1 LPAQKGAFIKLDAGL
16 IGGLPDIVLFDFNPE
31 RLTRSVALAK
41 PPPAEDGAGT
51 KNALAQPG
59 EPSDTI
65 SFSLLL
71 DATDRLATG
80 DELAALFGIL
90 PELAALELL
99 QSPKQA
105 AGAALLGGLSSAYA
119 SPPPKLAPLL
129 FFWGESRIMP
139 VVLTSLSVTET
150 RFDQRLNPVRAEE
163 SVSLQVLPPGQI
175 DPTDALSRGAY
186 RYTQTQKS
194 VLAALGSL
202 GAAGTVGMAALR
214 ALRPG
219 L

>member
-1 LPAQKGAFIKLDAGL
+1 
-16 IGGLPDIVLFDFNPE
+16 DFNPE

-80 DELAALFGIL
+80 DELAELFGIL

-105 AGAALLGGLSSAYA
+105 AGAARTATRRPRSPSLRRSAA
-119 SPPPKLAPLL
+119 WAPPARSAWPHCALCGPAYD
-129 FFWGESRIMP
+129 R
-139 VVLTSLSVTET
+139 
-150 RFDQRLNPVRAEE
+150 
-163 SVSLQVLPPGQI
+163 PGQ
-175 DPTDALSRGAY
+175 PVCGSRGV
-186 RYTQTQKS
+186 RLHGHDRGRQ
-194 VLAALGSL
+194 
-202 GAAGTVGMAALR
+202 AGTRPADPLPAADAGDVPAR
-214 ALRPG
+214 D
-219 L
+219 